1 MKHIGYIASLSCLV
15 VGLIFSLSINSASA
29 KSASD
34 FQKAMKAAMQF
45 SNMFPEGQSTVS
57 SKEYKRAKKYLSK
70 AVKFASRISY
80 DELTKMVDDE
90 FANEFRLFTLSLRL
104 RLEGW
109 ENSNRDASI
118 QGIRGMERFR
128 RYYNAN
134 RNRIYSSMA
143 THDEKSGWI
152 TWNPKKGEFIPR
164 IGCEKGAV
172 IAWLAGC

>member
-1 MKHIGYIASLSCLV
+1 MQAT
-15 VGLIFSLSINSASA
+15 
-29 KSASD
+29 
-34 FQKAMKAAMQF
+34 MQF
-45 SNMFPEGQSTVS
+45 SNMFPEGQATVS
-57 SKEYKRAKKYLSK
+57 DKEFKKARKYLSK
-70 AVKFASRISY
+70 AVKFASRISHA
-80 DELTKMVDDE
+80 EASKMVDDE

-128 RYYNAN
+128 QYYNAN
-134 RNRIYSSMA
+134 RKRIYSRMA
-143 THDEKSGWI
+143 SYGDTSGWI
-152 TWNPKKGEFIPR
+152 TWNPREGEFIPR